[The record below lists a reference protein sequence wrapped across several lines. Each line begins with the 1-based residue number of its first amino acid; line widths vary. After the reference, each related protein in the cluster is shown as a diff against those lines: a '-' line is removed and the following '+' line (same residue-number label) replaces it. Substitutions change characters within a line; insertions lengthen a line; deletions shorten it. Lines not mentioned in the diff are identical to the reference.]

1 MFLVRKVHFWNIGLL
16 FHVAEILYQCGKD
29 MAVKYSLHHWD
40 NSHFKTWI
48 IVFICLLKNEI
59 YLVYEEKFP
68 VATFQTRKVKRSYLF
83 QKLATSPKSSGRGV
97 GTFCLNEIERMGRN
111 RGCTELLCEVYQ
123 KSLHAKDFYIRRGFE
138 IYGTTD
144 TLKYS
149 EDKLRKKL

>member
-48 IVFICLLKNEI
+48 IVLLCVIKNEI
-59 YLVYEEKFP
+59 YLVYDDEIP

-83 QKLATSPKSSGRGV
+83 QKLATSPKFSGSGI
-97 GTFCLNEIERMGRN
+97 GAFCLNEIERIGRDN
-111 RGCTELLCEVYQ
+111 GCSELLCEVYQ
-123 KSLHAKDFYIRRGFE
+123 ESLHAKEFYHRRGFE
-138 IYGTTD
+138 TYGAVD
-144 TLKYS
+144 TLKYR
-149 EDKLRKKL
+149 EEKLRKRL